1 MFRAVRGFL
10 LTLHDVN
17 DEQPA
22 RNHLRRRLIIGGVAG
37 AVGVAV
43 VLTIVLAGQPGGPSK
58 GGHTSAGAPSTSLR
72 ITPAA
77 GHDDGPIGPLDP
89 SQFAPNACVAF
100 APTHG
105 DRHKTVFLD
114 AGHGGPD
121 PGALGHTSTGQQLQE
136 KDLALPVVMDAAQLL
151 ADNGYRVVVSRT
163 TDTAIIPITSADLGP
178 GGETS
183 AAKHADT
190 IARITCANLA
200 KAFVMVS
207 VHFDADWSSNVTG
220 AMTFY
225 DPGRTFSAQNQQI
238 ANLLQSDIVTALD
251 NTGASVHDR
260 GTHSSVGAGNS
271 TSSADR
277 SYGRLLVLGPAK
289 PGYNDSPSSMPG
301 ALVEPLFITNHAEG
315 DLAVSQSGQT
325 AIATGITNAI
335 NQFAV
340 APH

>member
-10 LTLHDVN
+10 LTLHHVD

-22 RNHLRRRLIIGGVAG
+22 RPHLRGRLIIGGVAG
-37 AVGVAV
+37 VVGVAV
-43 VLTIVLAGQPGGPSK
+43 VLTIVLAGQPGAPNT
-58 GGHTSAGAPSTSLR
+58 GGQASAGAPSTSLR

-77 GHDDGPIGPLDP
+77 GHDDGPVGPLDP
-89 SQFAPNACVAF
+89 SQFAPNACVGF

-105 DRHKTVFLD
+105 DRHQTVFLD

-121 PGALGHTSTGQQLQE
+121 PGALGHTSTGQQLEE
-136 KDLALPVVMDAAQLL
+136 KQLTLPVVLAAAQLL
-151 ADNGYRVVVSRT
+151 EANGYRVVVSRT
-163 TDTAIIPITSADLGP
+163 VDTAVIPMTSADLDS

-207 VHFDADWSSNVTG
+207 VHFDADYSSSATG

-225 DPGRTFSAQNQQI
+225 DPGRTFGAQNLQI
-238 ANLLQSDIVTALD
+238 ANLLQADIISALD
-251 NTGASVHDR
+251 VTGASVHDR
-260 GTHSSVGAGNS
+260 GAQSSIGAGNS
-271 TSSADR
+271 TSAQDR
-277 SYGRLLVLGPAK
+277 TYGRLLLLGPAK
-289 PGYNDSPSSMPG
+289 TGYNDSPTTMPG

-315 DLAVSQSGQT
+315 DLAASQSGQT

-335 NQFAV
+335 NQFV
-340 APH
+340 AAQH